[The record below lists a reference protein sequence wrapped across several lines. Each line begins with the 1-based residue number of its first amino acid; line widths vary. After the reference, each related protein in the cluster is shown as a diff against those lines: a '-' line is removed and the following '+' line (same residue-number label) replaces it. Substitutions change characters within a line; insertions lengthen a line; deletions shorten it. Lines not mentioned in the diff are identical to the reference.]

1 MTIGGNI
8 MNEQMKE
15 QNVQFIIP
23 VNNGEFVAAYK
34 KAVDAKLVL
43 KSFLETLN
51 GILFRRDS
59 ILQNIHTG
67 IRLVAGKGEAVMIV
81 EAQWLGRD
89 WTAKAAED
97 KLNLYIE
104 FHKDVDY
111 ENHDHDDEYYD
122 PDDDGFN

>member
-1 MTIGGNI
+1 MKKQI
-8 MNEQMKE
+8 KE

-23 VNNGEFVAAYK
+23 VNDGKFVAAYK

-51 GILFRRDS
+51 SMVFRRDS

-81 EAQWLGRD
+81 EAKWLGTD

-97 KLNLYIE
+97 KLNLYI
-104 FHKDVDY
+104 K
-111 ENHDHDDEYYD
+111 NH
-122 PDDDGFN
+122 DDGFN